1 MIYTISVV
9 QGCKVSKIDER
20 KLKREKGRTGKD
32 ELYSSIC
39 RDKINIQMAS
49 ISLESRSG
57 KTKADPD
64 LRRRAE
70 LR

>member
-32 ELYSSIC
+32 ELYSFNLQGQ
-39 RDKINIQMAS
+39 DKYSNGFHIVGVSFRQNKS
-49 ISLESRSG
+49 
-57 KTKADPD
+57 
-64 LRRRAE
+64 
-70 LR
+70 